1 MKCKT
6 FLSALVALLLPAAA
20 QAADISWNERLYNPT
35 AQPGDLILP
44 MPCGGAMTFRPVPVP
59 AEKLLGDRK
68 LVLGGTDERF
78 AYAES
83 SRSDHIAGSF
93 SPAKGA
99 GKEGGR
105 LYYLGKYEV
114 TDDQFAALSG
124 KCGRAS
130 NIGRL
135 PKTSVT
141 WLEAM
146 DFATSYTEWLYTNA
160 AGKVPAEDGARG
172 FLRLPTETEWEYA
185 ARGGAA
191 VSESEFVA
199 PVFPMAEPLSAYAW
213 YGAPDSSDF
222 KRQAVGLLKP
232 NPLGLHDILGNA
244 GELALEPYRL
254 NKVSRLHGQSGGAVV
269 RGGDFFTP
277 QDAIRTAQR
286 QEMTPFDAK
295 GQRRLETVGFRL
307 ALSAP
312 VVTSPERLAAIEAE
326 WDKLPAVES
335 ALAGT
340 ARQEDPLQ
348 ELALLID
355 AAPDPAFQERLKE
368 LRTVMRANIVTRNEQ
383 RDRAV
388 RNLLRFGAILAQR
401 ILDAD
406 GIRSGREK
414 ALAALK
420 PAYPADSPV
429 LANLARDVEAA
440 AGDVETNIRHY
451 RDTIVELIRDYPDSV
466 IQSQGKVLDE
476 ELAARS
482 LTALQPLARVF
493 RQHVGVF
500 RETRNL
506 PSGDIIKS
514 LR

>member
-1 MKCKT
+1 MRCK
-6 FLSALVALLLPAAA
+6 ALLSGLIALALPAAAA
-20 QAADISWNERLYNPT
+20 QAAGISWNARLYNPA
-35 AQPGDLILP
+35 AQAGDLILP
-44 MPCGGAMTFRPVPVP
+44 MPCGGAMAFRPVLVP

-78 AYAES
+78 AYAEN

-93 SPAKGA
+93 SAEKG
-99 GKEGGR
+99 GGR

-124 KCGRAS
+124 TCGRAS

-135 PKTSVT
+135 PKIAVT

-146 DFATSYTEWLYTNA
+146 AFATAYTEWLYANA
-160 AGKVPAEDGARG
+160 ADRMPAEDGARG

-185 ARGGAA
+185 ARGGAS
-191 VSESEFVA
+191 VSESAFVA
-199 PVFPMAEPLSAYAW
+199 PLFPMAEPLSAYVW
-213 YGAPDSSDF
+213 YGAPDSSGF
-222 KRQAVGLLKP
+222 KRQPVGLLKP
-232 NPLGLHDILGNA
+232 NPLGLHDMLGNA
-244 GELALEPYRL
+244 GELTLEPYRL

-269 RGGDFFTP
+269 RGGDYFTP
-277 QDAIRTAQR
+277 PDAIRTAQR

-312 VVTSPERLAAIEAE
+312 VVTSAARLAAIEAE
-326 WDKLPAVES
+326 WGRLPASES

-355 AAPDPAFQERLKE
+355 AAPDPAFRERLKE

-383 RDRAV
+383 RDRAA
-388 RNLLRFGAILAQR
+388 RNLLRFGVILAQR
-401 ILDAD
+401 ILDAE
-406 GIRSGREK
+406 GIRAGRET

-420 PAYPADSPV
+420 PAYPAGSPV
-429 LANLARDVEAA
+429 LAGLAADAA
-440 AGDVETNIRHY
+440 AAAEDVETNIGHY

-466 IQSQGKVLDE
+466 IQNQGKVLDA
-476 ELAARS
+476 ELSARALS
-482 LTALQPLARVF
+482 ALQPLARIF
-493 RQHVGVF
+493 RQHIVAF
-500 RETRNL
+500 REKGGLASNE
-506 PSGDIIKS
+506 IIGALK
-514 LR
+514 

>member
-1 MKCKT
+1 MRCKT
-6 FLSALVALLLPAAA
+6 LLAVLVALLLPAAA
-20 QAADISWNERLYNPT
+20 QAADISWNERLYNPVPL
-35 AQPGDLILP
+35 AGDLILP
-44 MPCGGAMTFRPVPVP
+44 LPCGGAMAFRPVPVP

-93 SPAKGA
+93 SG

-114 TDDQFAALSG
+114 TDDQYAALSG
-124 KCGRAS
+124 TCGRAS

-135 PKTSVT
+135 PKTAVT

-146 DFATSYTEWLYTNA
+146 DFATSYTEWLYANA
-160 AGKVPAEDGARG
+160 ADMMPAEDGARG

-191 VSESEFVA
+191 VSESAFVA
-199 PVFPMAEPLSAYAW
+199 PVFPMTEPLSAYAW

-222 KRQAVGLLKP
+222 KRQPVGLLKA
-232 NPLGLHDILGNA
+232 NPLGLHDVLGNA

-286 QEMTPFDAK
+286 QEMVPFDEK

-312 VVTSPERLAAIEAE
+312 VVTSADRLAEIEAE
-326 WDKLPAVES
+326 WRKLPATES

-348 ELALLID
+348 ELAVLID
-355 AAPDPAFQERLKE
+355 AAQDPAFKERLKE

-383 RDRAV
+383 RDRAA

-401 ILDAD
+401 ILDAE
-406 GIRSGREK
+406 GIRGGREK

-420 PAYPADSPV
+420 PAYPAGSPV
-429 LANLARDVEAA
+429 LTELAADIAA
-440 AGDVETNIRHY
+440 AAKDVETNIGHY

-466 IQSQGKVLDE
+466 IQSQGRVLDA
-476 ELAARS
+476 ELSARG
-482 LTALQPLARVF
+482 LKALQPLAETF
-493 RQHVGVF
+493 RRHVARF
-500 RETRNL
+500 REKGNL
-506 PSGDIIKS
+506 PSADIVRALK
-514 LR
+514 